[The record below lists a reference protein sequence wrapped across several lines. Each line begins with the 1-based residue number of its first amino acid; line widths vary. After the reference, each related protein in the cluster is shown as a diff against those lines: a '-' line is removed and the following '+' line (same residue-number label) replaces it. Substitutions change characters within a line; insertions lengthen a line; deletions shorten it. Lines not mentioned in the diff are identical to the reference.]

1 MKEPFM
7 TLKETVLLSIVGITV
22 ILNGVLSRLLESPA
36 VLDELRIVAWISFG
50 IGCALVI
57 LSMVTLRSKGTKAV
71 IDSGIYAVV
80 RHPMYLSGIF
90 FYVWMI
96 LEAQHWI
103 IAILSIVCIVCVYWL
118 MKIEEE
124 ERCIER
130 FSDAY
135 KDYME
140 SVPRA
145 NLLVGFRQLFYLQ
158 NLRRNAH
165 YGRNI

>member
-22 ILNGVLSRLLESPA
+22 ILNGVLSRLLESPS

-90 FYVWMI
+90 FYVWII

-103 IAILSIVCIVCVYWL
+103 IAILSIVGIVCVYWL
-118 MKIEEE
+118 TKIEE

-130 FSDAY
+130 FGDAY

-145 NLLVGFRQLFYLQ
+145 NLLVGVIRL
-158 NLRRNAH
+158 LRR
-165 YGRNI
+165 RNKEEIKTEVH